1 METFHHTRSAGTP
14 GSEALRLVNGP
25 HRCAGRVEVFHSQQW
40 GTVCDDGWDLLDAA
54 VVCRQLGCGAAL
66 SAPGLSGFGQGSGP
80 IWLDGVSC
88 VGTEATL
95 AECPVKPWGQHACNH
110 VEDAS
115 VVCSGEEK
123 AQGGPYRSLQLP
135 DRRMEPGGGWSLLP
149 SSDGTRGNSLK
160 LHQGRFRWDIGN
172 NSFPKGCSGIGT
184 GCPGQCW
191 SHHPC
196 KYSGIASSPR
206 LRLVGGLSE
215 CSGRVEV
222 FYANKWGTICDD
234 NWDLRDAAVVCRALG
249 CGAAVLASGSARFG
263 WGAGPIWLDD
273 VSCTGQETDF
283 FQCPAKMWGIHNCHH
298 GEDAGVVC
306 AGNSSSADLRLVDGP
321 HRCAGR
327 VEVLHAGQWGTV
339 CDDGW
344 DLKDAVVVCQQLGCG
359 SAEAAPALAHF
370 KQGTGRIWLDDVACT
385 GSEDTLAQ
393 CHARP
398 WGQNNCNHG
407 EDAGVVCSGAGSWN
421 MSSLRLVDGPHR
433 CAGRVEVLHAG
444 QWGTVCDDGWD
455 LSDAK
460 VVCRQLGCGSAQEA
474 HGHAHFGQGTGH
486 IWLDDVSCT
495 GSEDTLAQCQ
505 SHPWGRSNCHH
516 GEDAGV
522 VCSGTAHPIRL
533 ANGPNRCAGRVEVQY
548 KQQWGTI
555 CDDDWDLNDAK
566 VICRELGCGTA
577 IAAPGQAHFG
587 PGVDPIWLDNA
598 KCTGMETTFAQCNP
612 RSWGLH
618 NCNHN
623 EDAGVVCSGGTNPLQ
638 LRVQDG
644 PGPCAGRVEVLYNA
658 TWHGVCSSGWSLLEA
673 AVVCRQLGCGPAQ
686 AAPMGA
692 PLGQEHGRAMLE
704 GLSCRGT
711 ESLLLECQHRDTA
724 PGPCLQGSV
733 ATVVCTQ
740 PKVTRPIR
748 LVDGPNRCSGRV
760 EVLHEDVWG
769 TICDDQWDL
778 REAKVVCRQ
787 LGCGMPI
794 SAPRESKYG
803 EGKGQ
808 IWLSDLSCK
817 GTEASLSECKAKP
830 WGDNICNHVE
840 DASVECSGN
849 PHPGPVRLV
858 GGPNRCAGRVE
869 VLHEE
874 QWGSVCHDNWDLHDA
889 QVVCSQLNCGSAL
902 LAPIGAK
909 FGRGVDTIWLDDV
922 NCTGA
927 ETALSDCSARPWGDH
942 NCYHGED
949 ASGILTAFRASL
961 QPLGCPHSI

>member
-1 METFHHTRSAGTP
+1 MEKVRLVNYGSRCAGRVEIFHNKQWGTVCDDNWDLVDAEVVCRQLDCGRALSAPGRSQFGRGDGIIWMDETNCTGTENALSACPARPWGTGNCYHGEDAGVVYSLIP
-14 GSEALRLVNGP
+14 EPASLRLANGSHRCAGRVEVLHEEHWGAVCGQSWDKWDAEVVCRELGCGTALPASEGANFGTSPLRVRLENVNCQGTELSLRECPASSGGDRSCDHGKHASVVCSGGFAPVRLVNGSGGCAGRVEVFHNGKWGTVCDDSWDFLDAKVLCRQLGCGAVVLAPHRAHYGQGQGPIWLDNVRCTGTEAALSECRSKGWGIHGCEHGEDASVICSALRLVNGP

-115 VVCSGEEK
+115 VVCAGD
-123 AQGGPYRSLQLP
+123 P
-135 DRRMEPGGGWSLLP
+135 
-149 SSDGTRGNSLK
+149 
-160 LHQGRFRWDIGN
+160 H
-172 NSFPKGCSGIGT
+172 
-184 GCPGQCW
+184 
-191 SHHPC
+191 
-196 KYSGIASSPR
+196 PR

-298 GEDAGVVC
+298 GEDAGVV
-306 AGNSSSADLRLVDGP
+306 SADLRLVDGP

-407 EDAGVVCSGAGSWN
+407 EDAGVVCAGSWN

-522 VCSGTAHPIRL
+522 VCSGTAHPAVTLESIAGMTTGSVCSAHVSRVGIMECEALAQVVQRSGGCPIPGHIPGQAGCGFGQPDLVEDVPAHYANITDTVQIRL

-623 EDAGVVCSGGTNPLQ
+623 EDAGVVCSGGQWLPQKVVLA
-638 LRVQDG
+638 V
-644 PGPCAGRVEVLYNA
+644 AGR
-658 TWHGVCSSGWSLLEA
+658 
-673 AVVCRQLGCGPAQ
+673 
-686 AAPMGA
+686 
-692 PLGQEHGRAMLE
+692 
-704 GLSCRGT
+704 
-711 ESLLLECQHRDTA
+711 
-724 PGPCLQGSV
+724 LQ
-733 ATVVCTQ
+733 
-740 PKVTRPIR
+740 R
-748 LVDGPNRCSGRV
+748 
-760 EVLHEDVWG
+760 
-769 TICDDQWDL
+769 
-778 REAKVVCRQ
+778 
-787 LGCGMPI
+787 
-794 SAPRESKYG
+794 
-803 EGKGQ
+803 
-808 IWLSDLSCK
+808 
-817 GTEASLSECKAKP
+817 
-830 WGDNICNHVE
+830 WGDIS
-840 DASVECSGN
+840 DGN
-849 PHPGPVRLV
+849 DR
-858 GGPNRCAGRVE
+858 
-869 VLHEE
+869 
-874 QWGSVCHDNWDLHDA
+874 
-889 QVVCSQLNCGSAL
+889 
-902 LAPIGAK
+902 
-909 FGRGVDTIWLDDV
+909 
-922 NCTGA
+922 
-927 ETALSDCSARPWGDH
+927 
-942 NCYHGED
+942 
-949 ASGILTAFRASL
+949 
-961 QPLGCPHSI
+961 